1 MHTILNKLCHEE
13 YELCLKPYEN
23 LTDEEAKLI
32 KTPEHTPY
40 YFELL
45 NANTIK
51 EVKNTD
57 GSNWCELNCSQM
69 SFAPFLSAD
78 GMVSI
83 QGDLY
88 QYLDGKA
95 KRMVH
100 AAPTNSNITRLK
112 QAMVSNEVE
121 GISVVELNQK
131 TRATGT
137 VYFGQPQTYSNG
149 SPIAGGIW
157 PVGGGGLYQYVFDL
171 SYTHTWN
178 GISNNRASSF
188 SFSNSMNI
196 FSRKKKNKLSGTY
209 YYYPGDH
216 YVWSNTTPFANMGG
230 TFKSMLVDVNGSP
243 IVTSNSAPNQ
253 ASWGFPITNTIN
265 TNDIGQNNAVF
276 SPSFAGGGTYASPVL
291 NTQAPVLGILQS
303 YFATNPVPLMKWNLT
318 GVTPGGASGQTLYNI
333 KN

>member
-1 MHTILNKLCHEE
+1 LNKLCHEE

-83 QGDLY
+83 QGDLFQY
-88 QYLDGKA
+88 QDGKS
-95 KRMVH
+95 KRMVQ
-100 AAPTNSNITRLK
+100 AAPTNSNIQRLK

-137 VYFGQPQTYSNG
+137 VYFGQPQTTPN
-149 SPIAGGIW
+149 SPGGIKT
-157 PVGGGGLYQYVFDL
+157 VGLYQFVFDL

-178 GISNNRASSF
+178 GIANNRASSF

-196 FSRKKKNKLSGTY
+196 FSRKKKNSLASTY

-216 YVWSNTTPFANMGG
+216 YVWSNSNPFANTGNLLR
-230 TFKSMLVDVNGSP
+230 SVLVDVNGSP
-243 IVTSNSAPNQ
+243 LGVNYSFSIS
-253 ASWGFPITNTIN
+253 NTIN
-265 TNDIGQNNAVF
+265 TNDIGQGNAVF
-276 SPSFAGGGTYASPVL
+276 SPSFAGCYSYSSPLL
-291 NTQAPVLGILQS
+291 NTPPPVLGFIQS
-303 YFATNPVPLMKWNLT
+303 YFGTNPVPLMKWNLT
-318 GVTPGGASGQTLYNI
+318 GVTPGGASGQTLDNI